1 MHFKITHPPKLKN
14 WKVSMTTNSTTIGPA
29 SYVSPMNK
37 DITLKKYIFTPLY
50 ITLFTLKYFYISI
63 L

>member
-14 WKVSMTTNSTTIGPA
+14 WKGTTRAPA
-29 SYVSPMNK
+29 SYVSHMNK
-37 DITLKKYIFTPLY
+37 NITLKKYILTPLY